1 MRYRGDR
8 TFITHLSMLASACLV
23 PSNTGM
29 SVSVPLIT
37 DPRDQLLGAL
47 PFVHARARNQCY
59 GAIRRAF
66 DDTTGEQTSVQV
78 MLHLATRNGPTL
90 MEMIA
95 NVVRNESELLVILT
109 GREVE
114 SSLAGL
120 LHNEGS
126 TTESAVAVSES
137 NNESNANGCDADEEH
152 FRSASE
158 VGSIKDGDAGDD
170 ETGQIF
176 VLETSND
183 GVCREGLR
191 DTALASGGLR
201 DDASA
206 SDSSSPVFTP
216 TSAFVAS
223 AQSTLSGTPIIN
235 SATTP
240 TDTSVMSSS
249 TMTTPTG
256 TSVMS
261 SLTMPTLSAPS
272 KAYSGSSVSSLT
284 MSSHPAQEW
293 EEFGGGVN
301 CIAAAAATVAIET
314 WRSRTRH
321 AAAWRENGSAISRRG
336 NEPSLD
342 CHDSEEGSLMA
353 TSSAMSH
360 LQPPSR

>member
-1 MRYRGDR
+1 
-8 TFITHLSMLASACLV
+8 
-23 PSNTGM
+23 
-29 SVSVPLIT
+29 
-37 DPRDQLLGAL
+37 
-47 PFVHARARNQCY
+47 
-59 GAIRRAF
+59 
-66 DDTTGEQTSVQV
+66 
-78 MLHLATRNGPTL
+78 

-137 NNESNANGCDADEEH
+137 NNESNAIGCCDADEEH

-223 AQSTLSGTPIIN
+223 AQTTLTGTPIIN
-235 SATTP
+235 SATTR
-240 TDTSVMSSS
+240 TGTSVMSSS

-293 EEFGGGVN
+293 EESGGGVN
-301 CIAAAAATVAIET
+301 CIAAAAVTVAIET
-314 WRSRTRH
+314 WRSRTRD
-321 AAAWRENGSAISRRG
+321 AAAWRENGSAISRPG
-336 NEPSLD
+336 NEPSLG